1 MGYYVSGSGDVRIAK
16 EKLEDAYEALM
27 KLNDVPDDKKNGGS
41 FSGGGRTASWFSWM
55 PQDLTTIPDARAVFD
70 LLGFETQYEDDGGL
84 LVMSYDNKTGQEG
97 VFFAAAA
104 PFITDE
110 SEFYWTGEDGIQ
122 YKWEFRDGKMMWLDG
137 QTVYTHARPYGLE
150 QALREYA

>member
-16 EKLEDAYEALM
+16 EKLEAAYEALM
-27 KLNDVPDDKKNGGS
+27 NLNDVPSEAKNGGS

-55 PQDLTTIPDARAVFD
+55 PEDLRTIPDAKAVFD
-70 LLGFETQYEDDGGL
+70 RLGFDTKYEDDGGL

-97 VFFAAAA
+97 VFFAAVA
-104 PFITDE
+104 PFITAE

-122 YKWEFRDGKMMWLDG
+122 YKWEFRDGKMIWLDG
-137 QTVYTHARPYGLE
+137 QVIYAHARPYGLE

>member
-16 EKLEDAYEALM
+16 EKLEAAYEALM
-27 KLNDVPDDKKNGGS
+27 KLNDVPDSKKNGGS
-41 FSGGGRTASWFSWM
+41 YSGGGRKASWFSWM
-55 PQDLTTIPDARAVFD
+55 PQDLTTIPDAKSVFD
-70 LLGFETQYEDDGGL
+70 RLGFETQYEDDGGL

-97 VFFAAAA
+97 VFLAAAA
-104 PFITDE
+104 PFIKDE

-122 YKWEFRDGKMMWLDG
+122 YKWEFRDGKMIWLDA
-137 QTVYTHARPYGLE
+137 QVVYTHARPYDLE